1 MTVRCHLLQFSSE
14 RVYFYSTLNFLSLPI
29 VNPEDFCCLTSSPT
43 KEQCLMFPSEATSV
57 NQKRIIYNQK
67 DADELISELK
77 GMNLYEQVLKT
88 HNDIRTPQN
97 DAIINSK
104 ITIRNFL
111 NIYCSIVLM
120 DHEVVE

>member
-1 MTVRCHLLQFSSE
+1 
-14 RVYFYSTLNFLSLPI
+14 
-29 VNPEDFCCLTSSPT
+29 
-43 KEQCLMFPSEATSV
+43 MFPSEATSV

-77 GMNLYEQVLKT
+77 GMNLYEQVLTT

-97 DAIINSK
+97 DAIINSE

-120 DHEVVE
+120 DHEIVE